1 MLDISLKEKALSIGF
16 DLYGV
21 TKSIIPE
28 KAQNDFKE
36 FIKNKYYGSMSW
48 FPERQDIRN
57 NFLNLGLEP
66 KSAICLGVIYNSI
79 NHKNIVKNIKI
90 SRYATGRDYH
100 KILKGMG
107 KEFINFLKIKF
118 PSSKFRQGVDT
129 LPISEKVLSENAGL
143 GWIGKNTNLI
153 SKQVGS
159 YFFLTVILTDQE
171 LTTDN
176 KLNIDCGSCSKCIDA
191 CPTNALFEP
200 YKINA
205 SLCISHT
212 TIENREDTIP
222 ENLANNL
229 QGWVYG
235 CDICQEVCP
244 WNIRAERKNIFS
256 KISDFEPLDI
266 FYSEEKLLSLS
277 EKEFNHLTL
286 ESAISRITYKQW
298 KRNISYYFK
307 NEKEKSK

>member
-90 SRYATGRDYH
+90 SRYATGKDYH

-107 KEFINFLKIKF
+107 KEFINFLKIRF

-143 GWIGKNTNLI
+143 GWL
-153 SKQVGS
+153 
-159 YFFLTVILTDQE
+159 FLPIE
-171 LTTDN
+171 
-176 KLNIDCGSCSKCIDA
+176 
-191 CPTNALFEP
+191 AL
-200 YKINA
+200 
-205 SLCISHT
+205 
-212 TIENREDTIP
+212 
-222 ENLANNL
+222 
-229 QGWVYG
+229 
-235 CDICQEVCP
+235 
-244 WNIRAERKNIFS
+244 
-256 KISDFEPLDI
+256 
-266 FYSEEKLLSLS
+266 
-277 EKEFNHLTL
+277 
-286 ESAISRITYKQW
+286 
-298 KRNISYYFK
+298 
-307 NEKEKSK
+307 